1 MRYFMSQAKIII
13 EEFARIIPKI
23 CSRDTSAD
31 PEHWSEENSTWGHCA
46 VVSLLV
52 QEQFGGTLLRQ
63 SLENIAGLEY
73 LRSHYSNKLP
83 DDLEVDFTLEQFQDR
98 LPKDLPKE
106 ERLRERV
113 LSYPDTQKRYELLKS
128 RFQAELVKTL
138 ADRGGQLII
147 KIDGKF

>member
-1 MRYFMSQAKIII
+1 MSQEKISA
-13 EEFARIIPKI
+13 EEFSKIVPKI
-23 CSRDTSAD
+23 CDRDTSAD
-31 PEHWSEENSTWGHCA
+31 SEHWSEENPMWGHCA
-46 VVSLLV
+46 VVSLLA

-63 SLENIAGLEY
+63 SLENVDELEY

-83 DDLEVDFTLEQFQDR
+83 DDLEVDFTLEQFQGR

-128 RFQAELVKTL
+128 RFQAELVKIL